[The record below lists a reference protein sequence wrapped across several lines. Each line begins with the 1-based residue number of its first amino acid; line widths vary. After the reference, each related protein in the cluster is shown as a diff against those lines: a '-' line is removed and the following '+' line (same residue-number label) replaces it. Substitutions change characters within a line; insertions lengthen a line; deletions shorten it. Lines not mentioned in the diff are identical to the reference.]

1 MKTNALFPVLF
12 LAALAAGCSHCPL
25 CGGEWGAAARAR
37 LAAEEAA
44 RAPRPRAVSGTVSC
58 PDRVT
63 VLPTYRVRVRLVDL
77 RTGETI
83 VAKEEEGF
91 PGFPWM
97 FRLDFDA
104 KDLRGAGPHGLVAE
118 VLSGDDVLYRTDT
131 QYRLPESES
140 AASVDLVVT
149 RSR

>member
-1 MKTNALFPVLF
+1 MKTPLLALPL
-12 LAALAAGCSHCPL
+12 LAALAAGCAHCPL

-83 VAKEEEGF
+83 VATEEEGF
-91 PGFPWM
+91 AGFPWM
-97 FRLDFDA
+97 FSLGYDA
-104 KDLRGAGPHGLVAE
+104 KDLRGGGPYGLVAE
-118 VLSGDDVLYRTDT
+118 LLTGDVVLYRTDT

-140 AASVDLVVT
+140 ATGVDLVVT